1 MQNNSTGAQDRDSND
16 ISLLDVVAPIWHA
29 RWLVLIITVIVAIF
43 SVAGA
48 IYVAKYSSEGF
59 FQFGGA
65 IPVQDIKEPK
75 DVKDSKDSKDLKET
89 KEPGPGITLSDYKR
103 FAASYITNE
112 RFEEYVQD
120 KKLNAAPGIDDLR
133 KIFVSRGGIG
143 KSITPVYPFTK
154 LDAKNLMEQP
164 KDSSNNVIGLQIDVE
179 HENPQTAQQ
188 MVGFLGH
195 YVMDSIVYLV
205 YSDTVRFKQ
214 SELSTKLLNL
224 ENAIISKKEQ
234 LEEYRRKG
242 ADLKQILTRYPNSA
256 QQQAQQVV
264 SVSEDSARYLAPV
277 TQLVTTEVQTSE
289 TNERILKMKREQQ
302 QTVLLREYYLQAK
315 ALLDSTKSGETVLR
329 GLEAAKDRV
338 FKDKNLKD
346 EVVKEVY
353 NTITMNNQNAINV
366 YFEKSRFIAGPTL
379 PSRSTARPVLVLLGS
394 LVLGLFLSVILV
406 FSRNW
411 WRANKTRIYS

>member
-1 MQNNSTGAQDRDSND
+1 MQNSPTGIQGADSNAAE
-16 ISLLDVVAPIWHA
+16 ISLLDLIATIWHA
-29 RWLVLIITVIVAIF
+29 RWMVLIVTVIV
-43 SVAGA
+43 SLLGVAGA
-48 IYVAKYSSEGF
+48 MYVAKYSSEGF

-65 IPVQDIKEPK
+65 IPAQDIKDIKNTK
-75 DVKDSKDSKDLKET
+75 DT
-89 KEPGPGITLSDYKR
+89 KEPGSGITLSDYKR

-112 RFEEYVQD
+112 RFDEYVRD
-120 KKLNAAPGIDDLR
+120 KKLNAAPGIGDLR
-133 KIFVSRGGIG
+133 KVFVSRAGIG
-143 KSITPVYPFTK
+143 KSITPIYPFTK

-179 HENPQTAQQ
+179 HENPQTAQH
-188 MVGFLGH
+188 MVDFLGH
-195 YVMDSIVYLV
+195 YVMDSIVYLI
-205 YSDTVRFKQ
+205 YSDAVRFKQ

-224 ENAIISKKEQ
+224 ENAIISRKEE

-242 ADLKQILTRYPNSA
+242 ADLKQILARYPTSA

-302 QTVLLREYYLQAK
+302 QTVLLREYYLQSK

-329 GLEAAKDRV
+329 GLESVKDRV
-338 FKDKNLKD
+338 FKDKNLD
-346 EVVKEVY
+346 DTVVKEVY

-379 PSRSTARPVLVLLGS
+379 PSRSTVRPALVLLGS
-394 LVLGLFLSVILV
+394 LMLGFFLSVILV
-406 FSRNW
+406 FGRNW
-411 WRANKTRIYS
+411 WRENGTKIYD

>member
-1 MQNNSTGAQDRDSND
+1 MQNNLTGAQDGNSNE

-29 RWLVLIITVIVAIF
+29 RWLVLIITVVVAIF
-43 SVAGA
+43 GVAGA
-48 IYVAKYSSEGF
+48 MYVAKYSSEGF

-75 DVKDSKDSKDLKET
+75 DSKDSKEI
-89 KEPGPGITLSDYKR
+89 KEPGSGITLSDYKR

-112 RFEEYVQD
+112 RFDEYVQD
-120 KKLNAAPGIDDLR
+120 KKLNAVPGIEDLR
-133 KIFVSRGGIG
+133 KIFVSRAGIG

-179 HENPQTAQQ
+179 HENPQIAQQ

-214 SELSTKLLNL
+214 SELATKLLNL
-224 ENAIISKKEQ
+224 ENAIISRKEQ

-242 ADLKQILTRYPNSA
+242 ADLKQILARYPNSA

-379 PSRSTARPVLVLLGS
+379 PSRSTARPALVLLGS
-394 LVLGLFLSVILV
+394 LVLGLFLSVILA
-406 FSRNW
+406 FGRNW